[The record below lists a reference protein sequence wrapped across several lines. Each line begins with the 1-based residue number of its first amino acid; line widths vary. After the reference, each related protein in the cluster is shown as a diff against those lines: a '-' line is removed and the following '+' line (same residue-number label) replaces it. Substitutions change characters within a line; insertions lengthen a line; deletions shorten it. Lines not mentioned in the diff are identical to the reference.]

1 MSDNKKDEFV
11 YSYCAPTESQRRE
24 ISDIVRQYIP
34 KDVTAEKLAKLRKLD
49 AAVKSTAVASA
60 VTVGVIGTLLF
71 GTGLAM
77 ILEWFL
83 MAAGIVVALA
93 GAAVAGAAYPIY
105 KKILK
110 RNKRKYGPEILR
122 LSEELLGADTAK

>member
-11 YSYCAPTESQRRE
+11 YSYCAPTERQRRE

-93 GAAVAGAAYPIY
+93 GAAVAAAAYPIY